1 MGSLFKQIGAITMLN
16 VRSIP
21 QRMAMSISTVVAVAM
36 AVAVLLGFMA
46 LAEGFRATVQG
57 GGADNVAVIMRDGAD
72 SELSSVM
79 LSDQINLI
87 SADPGVARQGDTPI
101 VSGELYLVVNGLKKS
116 TGTQANMTLRGMSLL
131 GLAVR
136 PQVHITQG
144 RMFTPGTNE
153 MVVGRGL
160 LREFAGFELNKEIR
174 LGSNVWKVVG
184 VFEAPGTV
192 FESELWADSHVVQ
205 SLFNRGNSYQ
215 IARVRVTGPRGFSEL
230 KAALHNDPRTREL
243 LARTERE
250 YYASQAGQT
259 SDLIGNIGIPLAI
272 VMAIG
277 ALAGALNTMYGSVA
291 ARSAEI
297 ATLRIIGFSGYAAFM
312 GTLVEAIV
320 LAIIGGLVGAFFC
333 FIFFNGMTTSTLG
346 SNFTQVVF
354 QLKFTPLL
362 LLWAVIMAAVI
373 GFIGGFFPGIR
384 AARQSPQLELAAAQ

>member
-1 MGSLFKQIGAITMLN
+1 MGSLFNQFGAITMLN
-16 VRSIP
+16 VKSIP
-21 QRMAMSISTVVAVAM
+21 HRMAMSISTVVAVAM

-57 GGADNVAVIMRDGAD
+57 GGATDVAIVMRDGAD
-72 SELSSVM
+72 SELSSIL
-79 LSDQINLI
+79 LSDQLHLI
-87 SADPGVARQGDTPI
+87 EEAPGVAHQGDTPL
-101 VSGELYLVVNGLKKS
+101 VSGELYLIVDGIKKS
-116 TGTQANMTLRGMSLL
+116 SNTKANMTLRGMSAT

-136 PQVHITQG
+136 RGVHIAEG

-153 MVVGRGL
+153 IVVGRGL
-160 LREFAGFELNKEIR
+160 LREFSGFELNRTIR
-174 LGSNVWKVVG
+174 LGANTWKVVG

-192 FESELWADSHVVQ
+192 FESELWADARVVQ

-215 IARVRVTGPRGFSEL
+215 TARVRVNGVAGFNQL
-230 KAALHNDPRTREL
+230 KHAIESDPRLKL
-243 LARTERE
+243 LVRTEQQ
-250 YYASQAGQT
+250 YYQSQAGQT
-259 SDLIGNIGIPLAI
+259 SDLIGMIGTPLAI

-291 ARSAEI
+291 ARAAEI
-297 ATLRIIGFSGYAAFM
+297 ATLRIIGFSGYAAFF

-320 LAIIGGLVGAFFC
+320 LSIIGGLVGALFC

-354 QLKFTPLL
+354 QLKFTPALL
-362 LLWAVIMAAVI
+362 VAAVVMAAII
-373 GFIGGFFPGIR
+373 GFVGGFFPGIR